1 MYIRKNEKQL
11 VALDSAEGK
20 KLHKAHLKA
29 LADAEAASKAKREAE
44 RLEKQSIALAEAE
57 ALIREA
63 ADEAGVDIIEFLKE
77 DKPKAK
83 RQVKPKAE

>member
-1 MYIRKNEKQL
+1 MYIRKNKNEL
-11 VALDSAEGK
+11 VAVNSKEGQK
-20 KLHKAHLKA
+20 IFKERM
-29 LADAEAASKAKREAE
+29 EAAKKAAKEREAKLEAE